1 MADER
6 DSKNKDEKDK
16 RKDKRFRQKEKKRV
30 NALEGRGQGNQGT
43 SSSTSQGDFQA
54 TIGAL
59 QARMIFAV
67 RATHGSTVNSS
78 KVAGDGIPTERMRLA
93 PLRNALMLDSGAQ
106 VSAQIDEMHYIP
118 GPSNVTGLKGISGED
133 IPRYGHVE
141 LNLRRGQDVV
151 QVGAEVADIEHG
163 IIATG
168 AIVKRGGSVL
178 HSLDCGRNPGTP
190 ITDDCNQVE
199 NASSQLLP

>member
-16 RKDKRFRQKEKKRV
+16 RKDKQFRQKGKKRV

-43 SSSTSQGDFQA
+43 SSSSTSQGEVQA
-54 TIGAL
+54 TVGAL
-59 QARMIFAV
+59 QARMIFAL

-93 PLRNALMLDSGAQ
+93 PLQNALMLDSGAK
-106 VSAQIDEMHYIP
+106 VSAQIDEMHCNP

-133 IPRYGHVE
+133 IPRYGRVE

-151 QVGAEVADIEHG
+151 QVGAEVADIDHG
-163 IIATG
+163 IIATD
-168 AIVKRGGSVL
+168 AIVKRGRSVL
-178 HSLDCGRNPGTP
+178 HSPAGHCIVGGTLEP
-190 ITDDCNQVE
+190 HHRRLQ
-199 NASSQLLP
+199 SS

>member
-1 MADER
+1 
-6 DSKNKDEKDK
+6 
-16 RKDKRFRQKEKKRV
+16 
-30 NALEGRGQGNQGT
+30 
-43 SSSTSQGDFQA
+43 
-54 TIGAL
+54 
-59 QARMIFAV
+59 MIFAV
-67 RATHGSTVNSS
+67 RAIHGSKINSS
-78 KVAGDGIPTERMRLA
+78 KVADNGAPNERMRLA

-106 VSAQIDEMHYIP
+106 VSAVPRQQIDEMHCNP

-163 IIATG
+163 IIATD
-168 AIVKRGGSVL
+168 AIVKRGASVL
-178 HSLDCGRNPGTP
+178 HSPAGHWIVDG
-190 ITDDCNQVE
+190 

>member
-1 MADER
+1 
-6 DSKNKDEKDK
+6 
-16 RKDKRFRQKEKKRV
+16 
-30 NALEGRGQGNQGT
+30 
-43 SSSTSQGDFQA
+43 
-54 TIGAL
+54 
-59 QARMIFAV
+59 
-67 RATHGSTVNSS
+67 
-78 KVAGDGIPTERMRLA
+78 MRLA
-93 PLRNALMLDSGAQ
+93 PLGNALMLDSGAQ
-106 VSAQIDEMHYIP
+106 VSAVPRQQIDEMHYNP

-163 IIATG
+163 FCTARQVTG
-168 AIVKRGGSVL
+168 LWRKPW
-178 HSLDCGRNPGTP
+178 NP